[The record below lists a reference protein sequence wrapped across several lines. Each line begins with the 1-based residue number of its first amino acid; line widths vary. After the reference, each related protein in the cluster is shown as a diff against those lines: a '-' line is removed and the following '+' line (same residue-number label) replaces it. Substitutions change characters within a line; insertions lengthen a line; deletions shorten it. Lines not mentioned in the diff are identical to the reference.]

1 MPNNKKPKLPD
12 MYVDKDKI
20 MHIKFYRIKDSA
32 IQEEQAKYTVRESNK
47 ILDAYPGK
55 KMRAVI
61 DVRESLKVF
70 SRARKIY
77 GTFLKDKRIGKV
89 AFFGVNTVMKVVL
102 SFIMAFSG
110 KKNTKIFKTEEE
122 CLEWLKQS

>member
-12 MYVDKDKI
+12 IYIDNDKI
-20 MHIKFYRIKDSA
+20 VHIKFYRIKDPV

-47 ILDAYPGK
+47 IFNAYPER

-89 AFFGVNTVMKVVL
+89 AFFGVNTVMKIVL
-102 SFIMAFSG
+102 SFIIAFSG
-110 KKNTKIFKTEEE
+110 KKNTKIFKTGEKA
-122 CLEWLKQS
+122 LEWLKQS